1 VNGKGPRTPFFVPP
15 VAHKTGRG
23 TRLRGGRE
31 NRARAGTGSPP
42 PLPPPL
48 PPLAHSGGVRG
59 PHPIPEAVR
68 RAPLLPQFACRGN
81 TQMSGCVGMGSG
93 MPPVARKPTPPPAPP
108 PGFLRRGSTRT
119 GGMWKGSG
127 AFPVCAPSGQARA
140 KPGGGTTLP
149 PLCAQGNTQPGT
161 RVEPRPP
168 SPRLECRGDVQT
180 GGHVGTEAVPC
191 PPCMRKGGKR
201 TGARTQT
208 WRRCPT
214 PSLLCAQRGHTNG
227 RVQKQEGGMR
237 GCTE

>member
-1 VNGKGPRTPFFVPP
+1 MCPNRNTLVM
-15 VAHKTGRG
+15 HKPGRG

-31 NRARAGTGSPP
+31 NGAVWEQEAP
-42 PLPPPL
+42 PLCPSFPLSHTMVTRKGHTQSQKQRGGPP
-48 PPLAHSGGVRG
+48 SSQFVR
-59 PHPIPEAVR
+59 
-68 RAPLLPQFACRGN
+68 RGN
-81 TQMSGCVGMGSG
+81 TQTSGRVGMGTG
-93 MPPVARKPTPPPAPP
+93 MPLVACKRAVQTGGRTQTHAPP

-168 SPRLECRGDVQT
+168 SPWLECRGDVQT

-191 PPCMRKGGKR
+191 RPCMRKGGKR
-201 TGARTQT
+201 TGARTHP
-208 WRRCPT
+208 WRRCPP

-227 RVQKQEGGMR
+227 RVQKQEGRMR